1 MARLTVL
8 WQLSEFF
15 RNPRLVV
22 SARFIT
28 FNKEKEGDMPLKTN
42 IGVSR
47 KVADNKYGSRGAS
60 VNLEVELDSTLINE
74 PERFHDRIR
83 QVFRLAQQ
91 AIDEELTRQQ
101 ADGTASQTNGATN
114 GHAQQT
120 VSNGNGN
127 GNGHATNGNGNGQN
141 TNGNGR
147 TVTNMSEKQLTYAR
161 QLAKQI
167 DGLGVRRLES
177 LAQQMF
183 GKPVT
188 ALTTLDG
195 SGLIDSL
202 KAIKE
207 GRINLDTVLNGAA

>member
-1 MARLTVL
+1 
-8 WQLSEFF
+8 
-15 RNPRLVV
+15 
-22 SARFIT
+22 
-28 FNKEKEGDMPLKTN
+28 MPLKTN

-101 ADGTASQTNGATN
+101 ADGTASQTTNGAAN
-114 GHAQQT
+114 GHAQQNS
-120 VSNGNGN
+120 SNGQSTNGNGQATNGN
-127 GNGHATNGNGNGQN
+127 GNGHATNGNGNGHAA
-141 TNGNGR
+141 NGNGR
-147 TVTNMSEKQLTYAR
+147 TATTMSEKQLSYAR

-183 GKPVT
+183 GKPMV

-202 KAIKE
+202 KAIKA
-207 GRINLDTVLNGAA
+207 GDIDLHTVLNGAA